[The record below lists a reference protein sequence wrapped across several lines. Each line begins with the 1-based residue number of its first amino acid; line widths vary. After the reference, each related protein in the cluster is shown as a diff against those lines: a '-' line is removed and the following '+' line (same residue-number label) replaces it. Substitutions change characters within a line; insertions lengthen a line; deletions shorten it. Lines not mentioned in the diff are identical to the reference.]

1 MTRKSLQALASEFI
15 GIAILAMTVVG
26 SGIMAQYLTDDVGLQ
41 LLINAAATGAI
52 LWLIITLFASY
63 GGAQFN
69 PVVTAID
76 LLTKKIAPLLAVGY
90 MVLQI
95 AGAIV
100 GTLLAN
106 LMFDLS
112 ALDTSETIRR
122 GSNLYLSEVIATAG
136 LILLIK
142 ILVERDKAKKIPAAV
157 ALWIFAA
164 YFFTASTSFANPA
177 ITIGR
182 IFTDTFAGISPDSAL
197 RFIPF
202 QIIGGVIGYFIGEI
216 FSEKK
221 SSRAEAVK
229 K

>member
-1 MTRKSLQALASEFI
+1 MARKSIQALASEFI

-26 SGIMAQYLTDDVGLQ
+26 SGIMAQYLTEDVGLQ

-52 LWLIITLFASY
+52 LWLIIILFAPI

-76 LLTKKIAPLLAVGY
+76 LLTKKIAPLLAFGY
-90 MVLQI
+90 IALQI
-95 AGAIV
+95 AGAVV
-100 GTLLAN
+100 GTILAN
-106 LMFDLS
+106 LMFDLP

-142 ILVERDKAKKIPAAV
+142 ILVDRDKAKKIPAAV

-182 IFTDTFAGISPDSAL
+182 IFTDTFAGISPDSAI

-202 QIIGGVIGYFIGEI
+202 QIIGGAIGYLIAEI
-216 FSEKK
+216 FSEKR
-221 SSRAEAVK
+221 SSKAEAVRK
-229 K
+229 

>member
-1 MTRKSLQALASEFI
+1 MARKSLQALASEFI

-26 SGIMAQYLTDDVGLQ
+26 SGIMAQYLTEDVGLQ

-52 LWLIITLFASY
+52 LWLIITLFAPN

-90 MVLQI
+90 IALQI
-95 AGAIV
+95 AGAVV

-142 ILVERDKAKKIPAAV
+142 ILVDRDKAKKIPVAV

-182 IFTDTFAGISPDSAL
+182 IFTDTFAGISPDSAI

-202 QIIGGVIGYFIGEI
+202 QIIGGAIGYFIGEI

-221 SSRAEAVK
+221 TSRAEAVRK
-229 K
+229 